1 MLYDPE
7 FLHVL
12 LIYLKTFKAGENFI
26 VMRMLHPVV
35 YVPTQLAEQLQNSFG
50 VVLVSTKPPGHA
62 AAFEPDLK

>member
-1 MLYDPE
+1 
-7 FLHVL
+7 
-12 LIYLKTFKAGENFI
+12 
-26 VMRMLHPVV
+26 MRMLHPVV

>member
-12 LIYLKTFKAGENFI
+12 LIYSKTFKAVENLL
-26 VMRMLHPVV
+26 VLGLLHPVV

-50 VVLVSTKPPGHA
+50 VVLVPTKPPGHA
-62 AAFEPDLK
+62 AAFEPNLK